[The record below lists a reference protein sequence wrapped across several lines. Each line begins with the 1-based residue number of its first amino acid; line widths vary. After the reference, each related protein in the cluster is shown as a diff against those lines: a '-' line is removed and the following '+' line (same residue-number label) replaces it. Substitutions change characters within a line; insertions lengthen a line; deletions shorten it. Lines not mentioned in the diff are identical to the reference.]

1 MKKGCRSEEY
11 MYKVDVSDRLT
22 RNPSA
27 SLHKSNRPETA
38 RLAIHISDEVRINMK
53 EVYISYGCI

>member
-1 MKKGCRSEEY
+1 